1 MYVDSILVD
10 YNDSSKMMRIKR
22 DESDIS
28 EEPDKDSNYAIYF
41 QAK

>member
-1 MYVDSILVD
+1 MYVDDIKVD

-28 EEPDKDSNYAIYF
+28 ERLESDFALYFYA
-41 QAK
+41 K